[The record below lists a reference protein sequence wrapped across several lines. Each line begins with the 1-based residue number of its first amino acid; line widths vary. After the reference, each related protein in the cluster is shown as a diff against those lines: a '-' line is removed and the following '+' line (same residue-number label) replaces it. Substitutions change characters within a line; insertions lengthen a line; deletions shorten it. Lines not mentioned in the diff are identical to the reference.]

1 MQTSHKDA
9 PTMRFTSTSEHM
21 AKPAKHLYWCLWA
34 IKLLIEPQT
43 KITRIVHLHCCTQ
56 NICGYDSCDNI
67 ISWSGVF
74 VTFCSLHLAQMW
86 TAVVKIQEKHPCSC
100 GAANETQGQ
109 NTEGQRKSSVINTRP
124 QFEFFLKKTSSQT
137 PVITYGPDPDSGPRT
152 SKNHCLNEKKD
163 KKTHPLVDDFTST
176 ISALKCKVIT
186 QWGNVST
193 DAMGFDSS
201 HQV

>member
-9 PTMRFTSTSEHM
+9 PTMRFTSAAEHM
-21 AKPAKHLYWCLWA
+21 AKLAKHLYWCLWA

-43 KITRIVHLHCCTQ
+43 KITCIVHLHCCTQ
-56 NICGYDSCDNI
+56 NICGDDSCDNI

-86 TAVVKIQEKHPCSC
+86 TAVVGIQEKHQYSC

-124 QFEFFLKKTSSQT
+124 QFELKNFPLSNFLSNTCDGLWSGSRFRTKDQQKSLFKWKKKAKR
-137 PVITYGPDPDSGPRT
+137 ICFY
-152 SKNHCLNEKKD
+152 CL
-163 KKTHPLVDDFTST
+163 H
-176 ISALKCKVIT
+176 
-186 QWGNVST
+186 WNVNS
-193 DAMGFDSS
+193 
-201 HQV
+201 